1 MLRTAESWRRR
12 RKVYSRRRKGVPVVV
27 KKMLTEAVYGA
38 LLALFTFPI
47 SLFIAEMGVWVSI
60 LWMQPMDMILTNFY
74 VVLVAIQAMFLL
86 IPAYHKQ
93 PVRLIVA
100 ALVAYLL
107 WLMLVGVA
115 GFHPVLTAFG
125 KLPY

>member
-12 RKVYSRRRKGVPVVV
+12 RKVSRRRKGVPIVF
-27 KKMLTEAVYGA
+27 KKAVMEAIYGA
-38 LLALFTFPI
+38 LLAIFTFPI

-60 LWMQPMDMILTNFY
+60 LWMQPESMILTNFY
-74 VVLVAIQAMFLL
+74 IVLAAIQTMFLL

-93 PVRLIVA
+93 PIRLLVA
-100 ALVAYLL
+100 AFVAYIM
-107 WLMLVGVA
+107 WLTLEGIA
-115 GFHPVLTAFG
+115 GFHPILTVFG

>member
-12 RKVYSRRRKGVPVVV
+12 RKVHPRRRKGVPVVV
-27 KKMLTEAVYGA
+27 KKMLIEAIYGA
-38 LLALFTFPI
+38 LLAVFTFPI

-60 LWMQPMDMILTNFY
+60 LWMQPENMILTNFY

-100 ALVAYLL
+100 AFTAYVL
-107 WLMLVGVA
+107 WLTLAGVA
-115 GFHPVLTAFG
+115 GFHPILTVFG
-125 KLPY
+125 ELPY